1 VAQVLVTLFDKTL
14 VDASLQMANTLR
26 KAGLKTEMY
35 FEPASLGDQIRYAG
49 KKDIPCVVILGPDE
63 VAGNQVTVRNL
74 RLKEQ
79 QTVKRSEAIELIN
92 KWMVR

>member
-1 VAQVLVTLFDKTL
+1 
-14 VDASLQMANTLR
+14 
-26 KAGLKTEMY
+26 
-35 FEPASLGDQIRYAG
+35 
-49 KKDIPCVVILGPDE
+49 VVILGPDE

-92 KWMVR
+92 KWMVK